1 MCSGNLKINSI
12 LTVVMLL
19 EKMLPPGDYYGC
31 YTVKMSF

>member
-1 MCSGNLKINSI
+1 
-12 LTVVMLL
+12 MLL